1 MSTFSS
7 PKVFLT
13 APFTRLGASPRE
25 EKGRTL
31 EDREKTVFGKRKN
44 LPAIQSAP
52 IIAFCHLSWGWVWQ
66 RPQQYLSRFSKTHP
80 VLFVETHCSRVQSP
94 AVKLS
99 YQPDFPNVV
108 VAEVH
113 LPESRWHD
121 GEFVDQQRRFAIQT
135 VLEDELRGRFD
146 DPILWFNDPMSVV
159 AFAGHM
165 SERLI
170 VYDCMDELTQF
181 KGAPPALVEREE
193 MLVQKAD
200 VVFCGGRK
208 MREKRLPLNA
218 NTHFFGTGVDVVH
231 FGRVH
236 SDPLPIA
243 SELANLKGPIL
254 GYFGVIDER
263 IDYDLLAKL
272 ADARSDW
279 RVVMIGPTAK
289 MDPRDFPQRSN
300 LHWLGSRSYQDLP
313 ALTKAFTICLMPFA
327 INAATEYINPTKAL
341 EYMAAGKP
349 VVSTAINE
357 VKTNFASVARVAQ
370 THNDF
375 VDACIREC
383 AKPSISRVQAG
394 IKLAAENTWEAN
406 IAKMEAHIA
415 HADSARRGAVS
426 QESAANR
433 SIYPLSAPG
442 LAYV

>member
-7 PKVFLT
+7 HKVFLT
-13 APFTRLGASPRE
+13 APFTRLGGSPRE
-25 EKGRTL
+25 GWSPNS
-31 EDREKTVFGKRKN
+31 REKTALGKRKN
-44 LPAIQSAP
+44 LPAIQNAP
-52 IIAFCHLSWGWVWQ
+52 IIAFCHLSWSWVWQ

-80 VLFVETHCSRVQSP
+80 VLFVETHCSRVDSP
-94 AVKLS
+94 AVKLNHQAD
-99 YQPDFPNVV
+99 YPNVV

-121 GEFVDQQRRFAIQT
+121 GEFIDQQRRFAIQT
-135 VLEDELRGRFD
+135 ILEDDLRGRFE

-159 AFAGHM
+159 AFAGQM
-165 SERLI
+165 GERLI

-181 KGAPPALVEREE
+181 RGAPPALVEREQ
-193 MLVQKAD
+193 MLLRKAD

-231 FGRVH
+231 FGRARS
-236 SDPLPIA
+236 SDLSVPTEVSKL
-243 SELANLKGPIL
+243 NGPIL

-263 IDYDLLAKL
+263 IDYELLAKL

-279 RVVMIGPTAK
+279 HVVMIGPTAK
-289 MDPRDFPQRSN
+289 VDPNDLPKRAN

-313 ALTKAFTICLMPFA
+313 ALTKAFSVCLMPFA

-349 VVSTAINE
+349 VISTAINE

-370 THNDF
+370 NHNDF
-375 VDACIREC
+375 VNACIREC
-383 AKPSISRVQAG
+383 EKPSLARVQAG
-394 IKLAAENTWEAN
+394 IKLAADNTWEAN

-415 HADSARRGAVS
+415 HADSARRAIAS
-426 QESAANR
+426 ESADKR
-433 SIYPLSAPG
+433 SSFPLSAPG